1 MGKTILITGATD
13 GIGLMTARRLA
24 EGGHTLLLHGRNQ
37 AKLNDVT
44 TNIQQTN
51 ANAKLHG
58 FIADLSDLQQVKR
71 MADDIKAQHQ
81 KLDVLVNNAGVF
93 KTSNPVTDN
102 GYDIRFIVN
111 SVAPY
116 LLTKALISL
125 MDNTGRIVNISS
137 AAQAP
142 VNLKAFEG
150 NQSLTDSSA
159 YAQSKLA
166 LIMWGIQISHTLG
179 VNGPAIIAINPAS
192 FLGSKM
198 VKQAYGSEG
207 KDLAIGAD
215 ILVRASL
222 SKAFSNSSGR
232 YFDNDL
238 GQFVDPLHHALIPE
252 NNQILVAAMNKLL
265 SKHDIHI

>member
-24 EGGHTLLLHGRNQ
+24 EGGHILLLHGRNQ

-192 FLGSKM
+192 FLRSKM

-222 SKAFSNSSGR
+222 SKGFSNSSGR